1 MMNNDIVFA
10 TVRELGSKI
19 KMLQL
24 SPVELTEAYLARL
37 ETIGPKLGAVVTV
50 TRKLALEQAATAEKE
65 IKAGHYRGPL
75 HGIPYGV
82 KDAFSAKG
90 YPTTWGSAPYKDRV
104 FDYDATIVTM
114 LREAGAILV
123 AKLAMVELVGGLGYD
138 GADASFTGPGRTP
151 WNPEF
156 WSGGSSSGPGAAT
169 SAGLVAFSIGGE
181 TGGSILSPSNNCGL
195 AGMRTTYGRVS
206 RAGGVT
212 LSWSLDK
219 VGPMCRSADDCG
231 LVLAAIAGYDP
242 ADPAT
247 VHRPFVYSGPPPAT
261 KRYRIAIVKGSYE
274 NAQPEVRANFEASW
288 KVLAQFADLTHD
300 VELPDYPYAPIL
312 STVMGAE
319 AAAAFQEL
327 IETGQMREMA
337 NQQDRLNGYA
347 RTMISA
353 VDYLQAMRVRKPA
366 RLAMDKFLA
375 QYDAV
380 IGPTSGSVAA
390 SVHGTFAGRGDSTPK
405 PGEAAAPRAVALTGP
420 GNVVGVPALSV
431 PNGFGQNNLPSGMQ
445 FMGSAWSEKTLIDIA
460 VQYQKRT
467 DWNKR
472 RPPIEKWM
480 RSETGP
486 APRVPGARQTVA
498 S

>member
-1 MMNNDIVFA
+1 MVNNDLAFL
-10 TVRELGSKI
+10 TVRELGDRI
-19 KMLQL
+19 RTRQL
-24 SPVELTEAYLARL
+24 SPVDLTEMYLARL

-50 TRKLALEQAATAEKE
+50 TRSLAMEQAAAAEKE

-90 YPTTWGSAPYKDRV
+90 FPTTWGSAPYKDRV
-104 FDYDATIVTM
+104 FDYDSTVVTM
-114 LREAGAILV
+114 LTNAGAILIG
-123 AKLAMVELVGGLGYD
+123 KLAMVELVGGMGYD

-151 WNPEF
+151 WNPEY

-242 ADPAT
+242 LDPAT
-247 VHRPFVYSGPPPAT
+247 VHRPFVYTGAGGEK
-261 KRYRIAIVKGSYE
+261 KRYRLGVVKGSYE
-274 NAQPEVRANFEASW
+274 NAQPEVRANFEQSL
-288 KVLAQFADLTHD
+288 KVLADFADITHD
-300 VELPDYPYAPIL
+300 VELPDYPYAAIL
-312 STVMGAE
+312 SIVMGSE
-319 AAAAFQEL
+319 AAAAFREL
-327 IETGQMREMA
+327 IDTGQMRQMQNE
-337 NQQDRLNGYA
+337 QDRINGYV
-347 RTMISA
+347 RMTISA
-353 VDYLQAMRVRKPA
+353 ADYVQAMRVRKPA
-366 RLAMDKFLA
+366 RLAMDKLLA

-390 SVHGTFAGRGDSTPK
+390 SVHGTFAGRDSSP
-405 PGEAAAPRAVALTGP
+405 AARPADSGAPRTVALTGP
-420 GNVVGVPALSV
+420 GNVVGVPAISV
-431 PNGFGQNNLPSGMQ
+431 PNGFGQHGLPSGMQ
-445 FMGSAWSEKTLIDIA
+445 FMGPAWSEASLIDMA

-467 DWNKR
+467 DWHKR
-472 RPPIEKWM
+472 H
-480 RSETGP
+480 P
-486 APRVPGARQTVA
+486 AVDEWVKSGKVPV

>member
-1 MMNNDIVFA
+1 VVNNDLAFL
-10 TVRELGSKI
+10 TVRELGDRIKSK
-19 KMLQL
+19 QL
-24 SPVELTEAYLARL
+24 SPVDLTETYLSRL

-50 TRKLALEQAATAEKE
+50 TRSLAIEQAAAAEKE

-90 YPTTWGSAPYKDRV
+90 FPTTWGSAPYKDRV
-104 FDYDATIVTM
+104 FDYDSSVVTM
-114 LREAGAILV
+114 LREAGAILIG
-123 AKLAMVELVGGLGYD
+123 KLAMVELVGGMGYD

-169 SAGLVAFSIGGE
+169 SAGLVAFAIGGE

-242 ADPAT
+242 LDPAT
-247 VHRPFVYSGPPPAT
+247 VHRPFVYGGVNSAGK
-261 KRYRIAIVKGSYE
+261 KRYRLAIVKGTYE
-274 NAQPEVRANFEASW
+274 NAQPEVKANFEESL
-288 KVLAQFADLTHD
+288 KVLSDFADLTHN
-300 VELPDYPYAPIL
+300 VELPDYPYAAIL

-319 AAAAFQEL
+319 AAAAFREL
-327 IETGQMREMA
+327 IDTGQMREMA
-337 NQQDRLNGYA
+337 NEQDRINGYA
-347 RTMISA
+347 RMTISA
-353 VDYLQAMRVRKPA
+353 VDYIQAMRVRKPA
-366 RLAMDKFLA
+366 RLAMDKLLG
-375 QYDAV
+375 QYDAL
-380 IGPTSGSVAA
+380 IGPTSASVAA
-390 SVHGTFAGRGDSTPK
+390 SVHGTFAGRGD
-405 PGEAAAPRAVALTGP
+405 PGPGRPSESGAPRTVALTGP
-420 GNVVGVPALSV
+420 GNVIGVPAISV
-431 PNGFGQNNLPSGMQ
+431 PNGFGQHGLPTGMQ
-445 FMGSAWSEKTLIDIA
+445 FMGSAWSEDVLIDIA
-460 VQYQKRT
+460 VAYQKRT
-467 DWNKR
+467 DWHKR
-472 RPPIEKWM
+472 HPAIDEWM
-480 RSETGP
+480 KTGK
-486 APRVPGARQTVA
+486 VSA

>member
-1 MMNNDIVFA
+1 
-10 TVRELGSKI
+10 
-19 KMLQL
+19 
-24 SPVELTEAYLARL
+24 
-37 ETIGPKLGAVVTV
+37 
-50 TRKLALEQAATAEKE
+50 
-65 IKAGHYRGPL
+65 
-75 HGIPYGV
+75 
-82 KDAFSAKG
+82 
-90 YPTTWGSAPYKDRV
+90 
-104 FDYDATIVTM
+104 
-114 LREAGAILV
+114 
-123 AKLAMVELVGGLGYD
+123 
-138 GADASFTGPGRTP
+138 
-151 WNPEF
+151 
-156 WSGGSSSGPGAAT
+156 
-169 SAGLVAFSIGGE
+169 
-181 TGGSILSPSNNCGL
+181 
-195 AGMRTTYGRVS
+195 MRTTYGRVS

-486 APRVPGARQTVA
+486 APRVPERGRRLLHNVVSTLRIELEASMSLDRRQFLSSCSKLGFASTLLPGALFTIAAKAEGKRITAEMIDQAALIADIKIADDQKAAMLSILNTNLKGFEEFRR
-498 S
+498 

>member
-1 MMNNDIVFA
+1 MNNDVVFA
-10 TVRELGSKI
+10 TVRELGEKI
-19 KMLQL
+19 RTRQL
-24 SPVELTEAYLARL
+24 SPVELTEAYLTRL

-50 TRKLALEQAATAEKE
+50 TRKLALEQAEAAEKE

-75 HGIPYGV
+75 HGIPYGI

-90 YPTTWGSAPYKDRV
+90 YPTTWGTAPYKDRV
-104 FDYDATIVTM
+104 FDYDSTVVTM
-114 LREAGAILV
+114 LRDAGAVLV

-169 SAGLVAFSIGGE
+169 SAGLVGFSIGGE

-195 AGMRTTYGRVS
+195 AGMRTTFGRVS

-231 LVLAAIAGYDP
+231 LVLAAVAGYDP
-242 ADPAT
+242 EDPAT
-247 VHRPFVYSGPPPAT
+247 VHRPFVYIGPPAAP
-261 KRYRIAIVKGSYE
+261 KRYRLGIVKGSYE
-274 NAQPEVRANFEASW
+274 NAQPEVRANFEQSL
-288 KVLAQFADLTHD
+288 KVLAEFADLTHD
-300 VELPDYPYAPIL
+300 VELPDYPYAAVL

-319 AAAAFQEL
+319 AAAAFQDL
-327 IETGQMREMA
+327 INTGQMREMA
-337 NQQDRLNGYA
+337 NEQDRVNGYA
-347 RTMISA
+347 RAMISA
-353 VDYLQAMRVRKPA
+353 VDYINAMRVRKPA
-366 RLAMDKFLA
+366 RLAMDKLLA

-390 SVHGTFAGRGDSTPK
+390 SVHGTFAGRGDSAPRS
-405 PGEAAAPRAVALTGP
+405 GESAAPAAPRMVALTGP
-420 GNVVGVPALSV
+420 GNVVGVPAISV
-431 PNGFGQNNLPSGMQ
+431 PNGFGQNHLPSGMQ
-445 FMGSAWSEKTLIDIA
+445 FMGPAWSEKTLIDIA

-467 DWNKR
+467 DWHKQK
-472 RPPIEKWM
+472 PPIDEWM
-480 RSETGP
+480 TSGGS
-486 APRVPGARQTVA
+486 AA
-498 S
+498 